1 MISDF
6 VLQRQAVTRYVR
18 DALQS
23 AVDKQKENADKRGRK
38 HTVANTRSHSRQEN
52 EGSCRPRVFETL
64 Q

>member
-23 AVDKQKENADKRGRK
+23 AVNKQKENADKRGRK
-38 HTVANTRSHSRQEN
+38 HTVSFTTGE
-52 EGSCRPRVFETL
+52 RVLLSTMGI
-64 Q
+64 